1 VPGDAGLPADSLYRG
16 VPQLTAVDPSLQ
28 HANSTDRV
36 FFGHDRGE
44 EAGIPLL
51 AFLETKEVAPIQVW
65 RERVERL

>member
-1 VPGDAGLPADSLYRG
+1 
-16 VPQLTAVDPSLQ
+16 LTAVDPSLQ